1 MQRLK
6 EKVAAV
12 RSSALAIPQEI
23 ARGLISDLDQT
34 ITKCIKCRDQKLNF
48 LEFSHEKV
56 SDDDKETIQGT
67 FTGAENITL
76 VDLILTIDGT
86 KTQDYEGELIIAS
99 FDGQYDI
106 LKAGGY
112 VYSWSDVLGT
122 FDKI

>member
-1 MQRLK
+1 MEMILK
-6 EKVAAV
+6 YH
-12 RSSALAIPQEI
+12 
-23 ARGLISDLDQT
+23 
-34 ITKCIKCRDQKLNF
+34 IKIN
-48 LEFSHEKV
+48 SVEKV